1 MGFEVS
7 KVKAISF
14 ESIDEVLAHVEQEQK
29 NIARISIMDLIE
41 KGAFFFG
48 DKYFGNSD
56 FKLTLNE
63 PALNDLFR
71 WLDFYSSSFLHRLE
85 KNELASEVLTDLVRS
100 PQGKSKLQNAEFV
113 FDDSSKNIVGVV
125 SNTYVGY
132 SNKKFLEDIEDCLS
146 SKKTQR
152 TLFKEMADFE
162 FQTSYSIN
170 THLHLRLL
178 HKKTIGVIRGKGGEG
193 DDISKLGFQL
203 SNAMS
208 GGKALKMDYFVHR
221 LICNNGLIVPI
232 SGVQS
237 RLIHSGK
244 EENFQK
250 RLLEK
255 INDVVGSLVTAKK
268 LIENLGDINYIPEKM
283 VNYPELGK
291 LFEAVPNKNLKKEAM
306 QSFSFDTLN
315 ELETF
320 KKDKIKYEN
329 KTNIEV
335 IKQIPSLIGGEHSNK
350 VFNSHW
356 RDNASMFDF
365 INLFTE
371 EAQNYKPEQRLN
383 IEKEAGNLANFIIK
397 NKKMFV

>member
-1 MGFEVS
+1 MGFELS
-7 KVKAISF
+7 EVKAISF
-14 ESIDEVLAHVEQEQK
+14 GSIDEVFEHVEQEQK
-29 NIARISIMDLIE
+29 NIARISIIDLIE

-100 PQGKSKLQNAEFV
+100 PQGKSKLKNAEFV
-113 FDDSSKNIVGVV
+113 YDESTKNIVGVV

-132 SNKKFLEDIEDCLS
+132 SNKSFLDAIEDCLS
-146 SKKTQR
+146 LKNTQR
-152 TLFKEMADFE
+152 TLFKEIADFE

-178 HKKTIGVIRGKGGEG
+178 HKKTVGVIRGKGGEG

-232 SGVQS
+232 STVQS

-291 LFEAVPNKNLKKEAM
+291 LFEVVPNKNLKKEAI

-315 ELETF
+315 ELEAF

-335 IKQIPSLIGGEHSNK
+335 IKQIPNLIGGEHSNK
-350 VFNSHW
+350 VFNSLW